1 MIGSK
6 TVILT
11 FLIAAVSGSALHGS
25 CEKNEQCGTV
35 DTYCRNGT
43 CICKDGFAVNED
55 HCVQLVVP
63 EIACTHRSKCN
74 LHSGHKGLFCHEKR
88 CVCRSFHHFHNSQCV
103 KSKGLDQEC
112 TSDHQCYC
120 GEDCKEKIEC
130 AEGMCACKKGF
141 KRYSTRCIVDPRV
154 LDSGPQTSQAN
165 SFSVHFVCRLL
176 TMMLFVKIS

>member
-1 MIGSK
+1 MTLYILIRKHHLRAINTLTCAVTRLSVSSLETIFFSCGSWNRLHAQVK
-6 TVILT
+6 VQ
-11 FLIAAVSGSALHGS
+11 SAFGPQGVVLPR
-25 CEKNEQCGTV
+25 EKVRLQ
-35 DTYCRNGT
+35 
-43 CICKDGFAVNED
+43 
-55 HCVQLVVP
+55 VVP
-63 EIACTHRSKCN
+63 PFPQQSVRQEQRFCTRVGAAGFWACC
-74 LHSGHKGLFCHEKR
+74 FA
-88 CVCRSFHHFHNSQCV
+88 
-103 KSKGLDQEC
+103 GLDQEC

-154 LDSGPQTSQAN
+154 LDSGPQPSQAN